1 MSTPNGTAGNSNS
14 NHHNSPRPSAPRSTS
29 HLAIFGTPQ
38 PDTINTSP
46 TARPLINPFDTR
58 HRPMPGAPWGPNPVY
73 MPDTYAMFR
82 AEFAH
87 LLKKPKPPSSAPSS
101 ETSSPEENSTSRPF
115 EHMES
120 ANANSDGSNP
130 ATR

>member
-1 MSTPNGTAGNSNS
+1 MSMPNGTSNNSNS
-14 NHHNSPRPSAPRSTS
+14 NGHNVTRPPPTRSAS
-29 HLAIFGTPQ
+29 HIAIFGPPQ

-46 TARPLINPFDTR
+46 TARPLISPIDTR

-73 MPDTYAMFR
+73 MPDMYAMFR

-101 ETSSPEENSTSRPF
+101 ENSSPDESSTNRAF
-115 EHMES
+115 DHLD
-120 ANANSDGSNP
+120 ATRANSEGPNP
-130 ATR
+130 AR